1 MCVSRGAPARASMSQ
16 ARWPERHLTFLEWM
30 RARAARSRRQML
42 EAQERQY
49 ECQVNLRVLCDDLS
63 RAYDRFFSAAD
74 IAAAGAHVR
83 SLEAYIESAHREDV
97 LARKALVNAARRVVV
112 SVSALYTLDIV
123 EVSPAVTASMVRH

>member
-1 MCVSRGAPARASMSQ
+1 
-16 ARWPERHLTFLEWM
+16 
-30 RARAARSRRQML
+30 ML